1 MLERFHSLANPK
13 LWICWHS
20 TQVLAYV
27 VNCVTNCY
35 KGMGNHPHILYNKSM
50 NKNIFI
56 TNEAARKDPVVIAAM
71 KSILKQMSDEHDRQ
85 VAGIAPDTVEVSP
98 VNFLQDVLDDL
109 GDPQLRDRER
119 EEYFRN
125 GWGDSRNGCY
135 Y

>member
-1 MLERFHSLANPK
+1 
-13 LWICWHS
+13 
-20 TQVLAYV
+20 
-27 VNCVTNCY
+27 
-35 KGMGNHPHILYNKSM
+35 M

-71 KSILKQMSDEHDRQ
+71 KSILKQMSDEHDRH
-85 VAGIAPDTVEVSP
+85 VAGIAPETVEVSP

-109 GDPQLRDRER
+109 GDPQMRDRER